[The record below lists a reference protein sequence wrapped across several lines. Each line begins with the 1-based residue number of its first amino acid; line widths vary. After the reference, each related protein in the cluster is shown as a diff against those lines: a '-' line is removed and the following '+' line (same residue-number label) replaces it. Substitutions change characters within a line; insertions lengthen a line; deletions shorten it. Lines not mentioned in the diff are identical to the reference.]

1 MGSPGAWV
9 CIEELWAIDLLAVSS
24 WSSPPNRPAGVRFPR
39 VGYEV
44 KVSRR
49 DYRREVM
56 RPHKR
61 AGAVSRCH
69 VFYFA
74 VPAGLLRPAEIDFVE
89 PADWDHTAFCRVACP
104 GPAEG
109 TVERWS
115 KYHPVRCVRG
125 SLHDGSGLE
134 PRAVCPVCGGRGYE
148 RKARVELEAPTLWV
162 PKDVGLI
169 EVTPDG
175 QTRIVRKAPVRRK
188 PVDIPQHWI
197 GHALR
202 WVSVRPD
209 PRHHGRSNEAYAAE
223 PEDVAAV
230 G

>member
-44 KVSRR
+44 T
-49 DYRREVM
+49 
-56 RPHKR
+56 
-61 AGAVSRCH
+61 
-69 VFYFA
+69 
-74 VPAGLLRPAEIDFVE
+74 AGLLRPAEIDFVE